1 MSIVSEKVKFSIVCR
16 KLLTGLKKVSGVIE
30 NAQVMQILSCVK
42 IKIHG
47 SVVLLTASDSDIE
60 MSAEIHD
67 NEFDFSDAI
76 NLAVPGKKLFDIC
89 KSLAQDQS
97 LSFELDD
104 QWLIIKA
111 GKSKFKLMTMSVD
124 QFPLISFVDAEAKV
138 ALPQSSVLSAL
149 QQTCFAMAVHDV
161 RQFLNGM
168 LLDFQGGQL
177 RLVATDGHR
186 LSMAELDCDANV
198 SLRKIVP
205 RKAVVEL
212 IKLLD
217 GGDASVLIELAQN
230 KVRFTS
236 DEGQLVTGL
245 IQGDYPDY
253 TRLLPGAQS
262 HSISLVVQDLKA
274 ALVRASILSHDRFK
288 AASFH
293 FSADNLVIESENA
306 QHENIKEE
314 VQISSSVESLSISF
328 NIVYVMDVL
337 NNLDSDALIF
347 EASAGHKAVTL
358 KPASGD
364 AVTHIVMPLT
374 L

>member
-1 MSIVSEKVKFSIVCR
+1 MSIVSEKIKFSIVCR

-47 SVVLLTASDSDIE
+47 GVVLLTASDSDIE

-67 NEFDFSDAI
+67 NDFDFPEAI

-89 KSLAQDQS
+89 KSLSQDQP
-97 LSFELDD
+97 LSFELDEH
-104 QWLIIKA
+104 WLLIKA
-111 GKSKFKLMTMSVD
+111 GKSKFKLMTMAVD
-124 QFPLISFVDAEAKV
+124 QFPLISFADAEAKV
-138 ALPQSSVLSAL
+138 ALKQDVVLSAL
-149 QQTCFAMAVHDV
+149 QQTSFAMAVHDV

-168 LLDFQGGQL
+168 LFDFQQGQL
-177 RLVATDGHR
+177 RFVATDGHR
-186 LSMAELDCDANV
+186 LSMAELECDAGV
-198 SLRKIVP
+198 ALKKIVP
-205 RKAVVEL
+205 RKAIVEL
-212 IKLLD
+212 VKLLD
-217 GGDASVLIELAQN
+217 GGESSVLIELAKS

-253 TRLLPGAQS
+253 TRLLPGVQA
-262 HSISLVVQDLKA
+262 HSISLVVQDLKS

-293 FSADNLVIESENA
+293 FAADNLVIESENA

-314 VQISSSVESLSISF
+314 VQISSSVEDLSISF

-337 NNLDSDALIF
+337 NNIDSDALVF

-358 KPASGD
+358 RPSSGD

>member
-1 MSIVSEKVKFSIVCR
+1 MSVVGEKIKFNIVCR

-42 IKIHG
+42 IKMHG

-67 NEFDFSDAI
+67 NEFDFADPI

-89 KSLAQDQS
+89 RSLTQDQA
-97 LSFELDD
+97 LSFELDE
-104 QWLIIKA
+104 QWLTIRA
-111 GKSKFKLMTMSVD
+111 GKSKFKLMTMPVD
-124 QFPLISFVDAEAKV
+124 QFPLISFSDTEAKI
-138 ALPQSSVLSAL
+138 ALPQKDVLTAL
-149 QQTCFAMAVHDV
+149 QQTSFAMAVHDV

-168 LLDFQGGQL
+168 LLDFKDGQL
-177 RLVATDGHR
+177 KMVATDGHR
-186 LSMAELDCDANV
+186 LSMAELDCDAAIA
-198 SLRKIVP
+198 LRKIVP
-205 RKAVVEL
+205 RKAILEL

-217 GGDASVLIELAQN
+217 DGDASLLIELSQN
-230 KVRFTS
+230 KIRFTS

-262 HSISLVVQDLKA
+262 HSISLSVQDLKA

-314 VQISSSVESLSISF
+314 VQISSSVDALSISF

-337 NNLDSDALIF
+337 NNIDSEALVF

>member
-1 MSIVSEKVKFSIVCR
+1 MSVVGEKIKFNIVCR

-42 IKIHG
+42 IKMHG

-67 NEFDFSDAI
+67 NEFDFADPI

-89 KSLAQDQS
+89 RSLTQDQA
-97 LSFELDD
+97 LSFELDE
-104 QWLIIKA
+104 QWLTIRA
-111 GKSKFKLMTMSVD
+111 GKSKFKLMTMPVD
-124 QFPLISFVDAEAKV
+124 QFPLISFSDTEAKI
-138 ALPQSSVLSAL
+138 ALPQKDVLTAL
-149 QQTCFAMAVHDV
+149 QQTSFAMAVHDV

-168 LLDFQGGQL
+168 LLDFKDGQL
-177 RLVATDGHR
+177 KMVATDGHR
-186 LSMAELDCDANV
+186 LSMAELDCDAAIA
-198 SLRKIVP
+198 LRKIVP
-205 RKAVVEL
+205 RKAILEL

-217 GGDASVLIELAQN
+217 DGDASLLIELSQN
-230 KVRFTS
+230 KIRFTS

-262 HSISLVVQDLKA
+262 HSISLSVQDLKA

-293 FSADNLVIESENA
+293 FSADILVIESENA

-314 VQISSSVESLSISF
+314 VQISSSVDALSISF

-337 NNLDSDALIF
+337 NNIDSEALVF

>member
-1 MSIVSEKVKFSIVCR
+1 MSVVSEKIKFSIVCR
-16 KLLTGLKKVSGVIE
+16 KLLAGLKKVSGVIE

-42 IKIHG
+42 VKIHG

-67 NEFDFSDAI
+67 NEFDFSNPI

-89 KSLAQDQS
+89 RSLTQDQH
-97 LSFELDD
+97 LNFELDD

-111 GKSKFKLMTMSVD
+111 GKSKFKLMTMSVES
-124 QFPLISFVDAEAKV
+124 FPLISFDNTEAKV
-138 ALPQSSVLSAL
+138 ALSQKCVLSAL
-149 QQTCFAMAVHDV
+149 QQTSFAMAIHDV

-168 LLDFQGGQL
+168 LLDFQNGQL

-186 LSMAELDCDANV
+186 LSMAEIDCDLGV
-198 SLRKIVP
+198 SLKKIVP
-205 RKAVVEL
+205 RKAILEL
-212 IKLLD
+212 VKLLAD
-217 GGDASVLIELAQN
+217 GDASVLIELSQN

-245 IQGDYPDY
+245 IQGEYPDY
-253 TRLLPGAQS
+253 ARLLPGAQS
-262 HSISLVVQDLKA
+262 HSITLVVQELKA

-288 AASFH
+288 AASFN
-293 FSADNLVIESENA
+293 FTSDSLVIESENA

-314 VQISSSVESLSISF
+314 VQISSSVDALSIAF

-337 NNLDSDALIF
+337 NNVDSDSIVF
-347 EASAGHKAVTL
+347 EVSAGHKAVTL
-358 KPASGD
+358 RPASGD

>member
-1 MSIVSEKVKFSIVCR
+1 MSVVGEKIKFNIVCR

-42 IKIHG
+42 IKMHG

-67 NEFDFSDAI
+67 NEFDFADPI

-89 KSLAQDQS
+89 RSLTQDQT
-97 LSFELDD
+97 LSFELDE
-104 QWLIIKA
+104 QWLTIRA
-111 GKSKFKLMTMSVD
+111 GKSKFKLMTMPVD
-124 QFPLISFVDAEAKV
+124 QFPLILFSDTEAKV
-138 ALPQSSVLSAL
+138 ALPQKDVLTAL
-149 QQTCFAMAVHDV
+149 QQTSFAMAVHDV

-168 LLDFQGGQL
+168 LLDFKDGQL
-177 RLVATDGHR
+177 KLVATDGHR
-186 LSMAELDCDANV
+186 LSMAELECDAAI
-198 SLRKIVP
+198 SLKKIVP
-205 RKAVVEL
+205 RKAILEL

-217 GGDASVLIELAQN
+217 NGDASLLIELAQN
-230 KVRFTS
+230 KIRFTS

-262 HSISLVVQDLKA
+262 HSISLSVQDLKA

-314 VQISSSVESLSISF
+314 VQISSSVDALSISF

-337 NNLDSDALIF
+337 SNIDSEALVF